1 MLFHIKKKTTVLTH
15 FCQLLAG
22 EVARELS
29 EKESVY
35 STDSKGTIRNISH
48 TLFPP
53 NNQKLLPQGWIW
65 DKKNQPIG
73 AT

>member
-1 MLFHIKKKTTVLTH
+1 MLFPIKKRNNGSDS
-15 FCQLLAG
+15 LLAG

-53 NNQKLLPQGWIW
+53 SNQKLLPQG
-65 DKKNQPIG
+65 
-73 AT
+73 

>member
-1 MLFHIKKKTTVLTH
+1 MLFHIRKKTTVLTH

-29 EKESVY
+29 EKENVH

-48 TLFPP
+48 TLLPP
-53 NNQKLLPQGWIW
+53 SNQKLLPQG
-65 DKKNQPIG
+65 
-73 AT
+73 